1 MSDPVETIKFKV
13 VKQSSEG
20 KEPVIVEVEKGS
32 VTYER
37 ISKIPTE
44 YLPLSPIEKE
54 PDKTS
59 IIDADAAKKEKGVK
73 K

>member
-1 MSDPVETIKFKV
+1 
-13 VKQSSEG
+13 VKQSPEG

-59 IIDADAAKKEKGVK
+59 IIDADAQSKANKAKK
-73 K
+73 

>member
-13 VKQSSEG
+13 VKQSPEG

-59 IIDADAAKKEKGVK
+59 IIDADAQSKENKAKK
-73 K
+73 

>member
-13 VKQSSEG
+13 VKQSPEG

-37 ISKIPTE
+37 ISKIPSE

>member
-1 MSDPVETIKFKV
+1 MSEPVETIKFKV